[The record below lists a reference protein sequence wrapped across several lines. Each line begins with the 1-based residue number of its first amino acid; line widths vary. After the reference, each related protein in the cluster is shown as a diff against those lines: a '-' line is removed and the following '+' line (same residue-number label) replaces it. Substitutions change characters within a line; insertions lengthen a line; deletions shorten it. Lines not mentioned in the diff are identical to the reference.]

1 MSLRH
6 CSNSIIS
13 SAWPLEQ
20 VDERLS
26 ELSSTVDSRLQANET
41 KLVAVAD
48 DSSATIER
56 LAAQLAVE
64 AEALR
69 AESNWG
75 LTLQAETV
83 ADEIT
88 RNAETLRADLAENA
102 TQFQNRVTD
111 TLQAVSVA
119 LSSSS

>member
-1 MSLRH
+1 VSLRH